1 MSNAPDFD
9 FESVSLDWL
18 HTKPGAKW
26 NRTPDAIAAW
36 VADMDFAPPPVV
48 VEALQRVIATGDLGY
63 PDHREPFGGSA
74 ATDVFIDRCARRY
87 GWHIDQPD
95 TMELNDVVQGIQI
108 VLHLCT
114 QPGDRVVVHTPT
126 YPPFLH
132 SVQDDGRVV
141 VPVPAQRSDA
151 SPTGWVFDYEALDAT
166 LTESPAKVLLL
177 CHPHNPTGHVFDSAE
192 LRLMAALAERH
203 DLLIISDEIH
213 ADLTFGSVGHQPMDL
228 FAPGR
233 TVTIHAASKAFNLAA
248 LRFAILHVDAPA
260 VSAALKTVPAHLFGA
275 TNLMGAVAT
284 EAAWRDGDE
293 WLAAVMAHLD
303 RQRVLLGALLIEK
316 LPKVGYVAPS
326 ATYLAWLDCRSLG
339 LGDDP
344 SVTFLERGVRL
355 SEGPNFGSE
364 GNGFARLNFATSSAV
379 LRETVARMAG
389 NLR

>member
-1 MSNAPDFD
+1 MSTSPDFD
-9 FESVSLDWL
+9 FESVSLDRL

-48 VEALQRVIATGDLGY
+48 VDALQRVIDTGDLGY
-63 PDHREPFGGSA
+63 PDFREPVGGSA
-74 ATDVFIDRCARRY
+74 ATDVFIARCEQRY
-87 GWHIDQPD
+87 GWNIDRPD

-114 QPGDRVVVHTPT
+114 QPGDGVVVHTPT

-132 SVQDDGRVV
+132 SVEDDGRVV
-141 VPVPAQRSDA
+141 VPVPAKRSGA
-151 SPTGWVFDYEALDAT
+151 SPTGWMFDYDALDAT
-166 LTESPAKVLLL
+166 LAESPAKVLLL
-177 CHPHNPTGHVFDSAE
+177 CHPHNPTGHVFDGVE
-192 LRLMAALAERH
+192 LRVLAALAARH
-203 DLLIISDEIH
+203 NLLVISDEIH
-213 ADLTFGSVGHQPMDL
+213 ADITFGSVVHQPMDL

-248 LRFAILHVDAPA
+248 LRFAIMHVDAPE

-275 TNLMGAVAT
+275 TNLMGAVAA

-293 WLAAVMAHLD
+293 WLAAVLAHLD
-303 RQRVLLGALLIEK
+303 RQRALLGALLATQ
-316 LPKVGYVAPS
+316 LPSVGYVAPA

-344 SVTFLERGVRL
+344 SVAFLERGVRL

-364 GNGFARLNFATSSAV
+364 GNGFARLNFATSSGV
-379 LRETVARMAG
+379 LREIVARMAA
-389 NLR
+389 N